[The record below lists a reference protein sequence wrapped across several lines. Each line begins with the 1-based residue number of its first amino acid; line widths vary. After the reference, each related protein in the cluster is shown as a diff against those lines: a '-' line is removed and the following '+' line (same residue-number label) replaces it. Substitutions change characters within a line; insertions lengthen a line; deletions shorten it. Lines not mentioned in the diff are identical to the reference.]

1 MILLVVGLVA
11 VIVVVLIAV
20 FLSIRLGRGDE
31 HDEPDLVSS
40 GRDRRRDQDERWQDR
55 DTRRVPGSR
64 GGRGDY
70 PGYSPRGPAKDR
82 APRDRDYDTAPR
94 RSARDG
100 SANPSPRRPTPV
112 SSSPHHPTSHGHL
125 GSASEAHA
133 ATARAF
139 PSVASGLGTV
149 LERTP

>member
-70 PGYSPRGPAKDR
+70 PGYGSRGPARDR
-82 APRDRDYDTAPR
+82 APRGRYDTGPSR
-94 RSARDG
+94 RPAADDFPSADYPSMDLGPAEGYATGDQPSVEFAAARDG
-100 SANPSPRRPTPV
+100 
-112 SSSPHHPTSHGHL
+112 
-125 GSASEAHA
+125 
-133 ATARAF
+133 
-139 PSVASGLGTV
+139 
-149 LERTP
+149 

>member
-55 DTRRVPGSR
+55 DTRRAPGSR

-70 PGYSPRGPAKDR
+70 PGYGSRGPARDR
-82 APRDRDYDTAPR
+82 APRGRDYDGAPR
-94 RSARDG
+94 RSARDA
-100 SANPSPRRPTPV
+100 SDYPASPSPHRPTPANPSPHRPTQEPAAARSPV
-112 SSSPHHPTSHGHL
+112 GTS
-125 GSASEAHA
+125 AQ
-133 ATARAF
+133 ARGRYDTG
-139 PSVASGLGTV
+139 P
-149 LERTP
+149 

>member
-70 PGYSPRGPAKDR
+70 PGYSPHGPARDR
-82 APRDRDYDTAPR
+82 APRDRDYDSAPR
-94 RSARDG
+94 RPAQASPSSRRRTQEPAVARSPVGASAQARGRYDTG
-100 SANPSPRRPTPV
+100 PLRRP
-112 SSSPHHPTSHGHL
+112 
-125 GSASEAHA
+125 A
-133 ATARAF
+133 ADDF
-139 PSVASGLGTV
+139 P
-149 LERTP
+149 